1 MTKPQRRTFV
11 RIMRAVAARLAADPS
26 LLTEI
31 RNLIGEDFSE
41 TCHLHS
47 EAESQGAEEQNGEV
61 HPPAISPSIEDD
73 HRDAEID
80 SDVSHVESTR
90 STVPVSDVSAQPT
103 ESGDL
108 ALISQRSRVKAAASR
123 LASERIRL
131 ISSGVAYSSEIEP
144 RDRQIIETAKKL
156 SNCYL
161 WMIRPTV
168 AVPSDL
174 SVYETLAICF
184 DLLAEVLE
192 LAAVHLEIISSDRQ
206 LHAELLQLAAEA
218 QSALRQAVQQF
229 GDFNDNDQLE
239 SFFWVR
245 NSATAERLFVGRFMR
260 KDDHAD
266 PAQSSEL
273 LFRINAFSA
282 RVKLRAQS
290 NRKRKK
296 LFQKLRYQLE
306 EASADGQHHH
316 WESVADTVEELIE
329 MGTPP
334 SNLDLRASLLPHF
347 EIIRHLDYERQ
358 GFQLVLREMGR
369 FRAAR
374 FDEPIRD
381 DSPQLPSF
389 VHSVAELIQGQ
400 AVVLIGGDAR
410 PDAKEA
416 LEQAFGLSELI
427 WVPSKHGQSVR
438 TFEPFIARSDVVV
451 VLLAIRWASHSFTDI
466 QHFCRDHNKPFVRLP
481 AGYSPNQVAIQIMNQ
496 CSLRLGGTIP

>member
-1 MTKPQRRTFV
+1 MTMPQRRAFV
-11 RIMRAVAARLAADPS
+11 RIVRAIAARLAADPS
-26 LLTEI
+26 LLADI
-31 RNLIGEDFSE
+31 RNLIGEDFAE
-41 TCHLHS
+41 TGHLHS
-47 EAESQGAEEQNGEV
+47 EPEAQQAEEQKVAV
-61 HPPAISPSIEDD
+61 HTPVISHSIEND
-73 HRDAEID
+73 HRDTVID
-80 SDVSHVESTR
+80 SGGSQVESTGCAV
-90 STVPVSDVSAQPT
+90 SISDVSAQPI

-108 ALISQRSRVKAAASR
+108 ALVSQRSRVKAAASR
-123 LASERIRL
+123 WASERIRL

-156 SNCYL
+156 TNCYL

-168 AVPSDL
+168 VVPSDL

-192 LAAVHLEIISSDRQ
+192 LAAVHLETISSDRQ

-245 NSATAERLFVGRFMR
+245 NSAAAERLFVGRFMR
-260 KDDHAD
+260 KEDRAD
-266 PAQSSEL
+266 PSQSSEL
-273 LFRINAFSA
+273 LFRINDFSA

-296 LFQKLRYQLE
+296 LLQKLEYQLE
-306 EASADGQHHH
+306 VALADGQNHH
-316 WESVADTVEELIE
+316 WESVADTVEELISI
-329 MGTPP
+329 GTPP
-334 SNLDLRASLLPHF
+334 SSLELRASLLPHF
-347 EIIRHLDYERQ
+347 EMIQQLDHQPR
-358 GFQLVLREMGR
+358 GFQLVLRELGR
-369 FRAAR
+369 IRAAR
-374 FDEPIRD
+374 FDEPSTND
-381 DSPQLPSF
+381 GVSLPPI

-427 WVPSKHGQSVR
+427 WVPSKHGQSVS
-438 TFEPFIARSDVVV
+438 TFEPYIARSDVVV

-466 QHFCRDHNKPFVRLP
+466 QHFCRDHDKPFVRLP
-481 AGYSPNQVAIQIMNQ
+481 TGYSPNQVAIQIMNQ